1 MELITRQTSLSA
13 NIIAFCRHLRQQG
26 FTIGINEEADALT
39 ALTLLP
45 LNESDHFK
53 LTLQAVLTKTV
64 QEQVKFGAI
73 FDDYWRQLEKA
84 VNSKRK
90 DEAEENG
97 KQKKGAAS
105 KVEAFNALKS
115 WLYNETETEEKEV
128 ASYSTGQTMSQRDFA
143 SFSEEEMK
151 EVIDLIHQI
160 AKSLANRYNRRY
172 KKNKKGQLDL
182 RQVLRKNLR
191 RGGEIL
197 ELSYR
202 KPQKQRLKL
211 VMLCDVSQSM
221 DLYSL
226 FLIQFIYAFQL
237 TYRRIETFVFSTA
250 LHKISHALRTTDFSE
265 ALDDLSQEW
274 IGWSGGTRI
283 GHCLDDFYKN
293 HAPQMLNHQTVV
305 LILSDGWDTGDIDLL
320 TDSMRKIHQKAA
332 KVIWLNPLAGNPDYE
347 PTAQGMAAC
356 LPYVDV
362 FASAHNAESLQQ
374 VVKQIT

>member
-1 MELITRQTSLSA
+1 MELIQRQTSLSA
-13 NIIAFCRHLRQQG
+13 NVIAFCRHLRQHG
-26 FTIGINEEADALT
+26 FTIGVNEEADALR
-39 ALTLLP
+39 ALTLQVLSEP
-45 LNESDHFK
+45 EYFK

-64 QEQVKFGAI
+64 QQQVKFGPI
-73 FDDYWRQLEKA
+73 FDEYWKQLEKA

-90 DEAEENG
+90 DTLEDNG
-97 KQKKGAAS
+97 KTKKSGKS
-105 KVEAFNALKS
+105 KAEAFNTLKS

-143 SFSEEEMK
+143 SFSEEEMQ
-151 EVIDLIHQI
+151 EVMDLIHQI

-191 RGGEIL
+191 RGGEIM
-197 ELSYR
+197 ELAYR
-202 KPQKQRLKL
+202 KPQKQRLQL

-250 LHKISHALRTTDFSE
+250 LHRISHALRNQDFSE
-265 ALDDLSQEW
+265 ALEELSQEW

-283 GHCLDDFYKN
+283 GYCLDDFYRN
-293 HAPQMLNHQTVV
+293 HGPQLLNHQTVV
-305 LILSDGWDTGDIDLL
+305 LMLSDGWDTGDVDLL
-320 TDSMRKIHQKAA
+320 ADTMQKIQQKAA

-347 PTAQGMAAC
+347 PTVQGMAAC
-356 LPYVDV
+356 LPYIDV
-362 FASAHNAESLQQ
+362 FASAHNVESLRK
-374 VVKQIT
+374 VVKEII

>member
-1 MELITRQTSLSA
+1 MEFIKRQTSLSA
-13 NIIAFCRHLRQQG
+13 NVIAFCRHLRQQG
-26 FTIGINEEADALT
+26 FTIGVDEEADALT

-45 LNESDHFK
+45 LDKPEHFK

-64 QEQVKFGAI
+64 QEQVKFGSL
-73 FDDYWRQLEKA
+73 FDDYWQQLEKA

-90 DEAEENG
+90 DAAEENG
-97 KQKKGAAS
+97 KAQKGGKTKA
-105 KVEAFNALKS
+105 EAFNALKS
-115 WLYNETETEEKEV
+115 WLYNEADTEEKEV
-128 ASYSTGQTMSQRDFA
+128 ASYSTGETISQRDFA
-143 SFSEEEMK
+143 SFSEEEMQ
-151 EVIDLIHQI
+151 EVINLIHQI
-160 AKSLANRYNRRY
+160 AKSLAHRYNRRY

-197 ELSYR
+197 ELAYR

-250 LHKISHALRTTDFSE
+250 LHKISSALRHSDFSD
-265 ALDDLSQEW
+265 ALDALSQEW

-283 GHCLDDFYKN
+283 GFCLDEFNKN
-293 HAPQMLNHQTVV
+293 HAPQLLNHQTIV

-320 TDSMRKIHQKAA
+320 TKNMQKIHQKAA
-332 KVIWLNPLAGNPDYE
+332 KVIWLNPLAGNPDFE
-347 PTAQGMAAC
+347 PTVQGMAAC
-356 LPYVDV
+356 MPYIDV
-362 FASAHNAESLQQ
+362 FASAHNVESLRK
-374 VVKQIT
+374 VVQEIA